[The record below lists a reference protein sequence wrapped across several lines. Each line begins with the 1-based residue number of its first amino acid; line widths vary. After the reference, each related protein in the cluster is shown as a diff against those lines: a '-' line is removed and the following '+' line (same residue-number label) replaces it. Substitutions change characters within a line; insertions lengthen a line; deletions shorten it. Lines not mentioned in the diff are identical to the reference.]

1 MKPELNLTAHTY
13 RDEQRNEFT
22 QVTAQC
28 ECGRGGW
35 IRLPKHIEEMPGG
48 RMVGKTWKAFTK
60 CLQWAQQGKTFIY
73 VHPRFVAIDTQ
84 TWLKLN
90 KDNIGHKIVYFEEY
104 QPWSKEMQAE
114 LEKIKSSHAVDSH
127 QFRQEY
133 LGDWKGVES
142 ESQDTSTR

>member
-1 MKPELNLTAHTY
+1 MKPEINLTAHTY
-13 RDEQRNEFT
+13 RDPQRNEFT

-35 IRLPKHIEEMPGG
+35 IRLPKHIEDIPGG
-48 RMVGKTWKAFTK
+48 RFVGKTWKAFTK

-73 VHPRFVAIDTQ
+73 VHPKFVAIDTE

-90 KDNIGHKIVYFEEY
+90 KQNVDHKIVYFEEY

-114 LEKIKSSHAVDSH
+114 LDKIKKPIIDDTDR
-127 QFRQEY
+127 FRQEY
-133 LGDWKGVES
+133 TGDWNNKE
-142 ESQDTSTR
+142 EKK

>member
-1 MKPELNLTAHTY
+1 MNQTYYKYSCPNRNHLFVMMDDVETCVYCWVEDNPPKEAQPLT
-13 RDEQRNEFT
+13 
-22 QVTAQC
+22 
-28 ECGRGGW
+28 
-35 IRLPKHIEEMPGG
+35 G

-90 KDNIGHKIVYFEEY
+90 KKEVNHKIVYFEEY

-114 LEKIKSSHAVDSH
+114 LDKIKKPIIDDTDR
-127 QFRQEY
+127 FRQEY
-133 LGDWKGVES
+133 TGDWDNTNKE
-142 ESQDTSTR
+142 EKK